1 MNAKEKKLYRE
12 SVDLFIE
19 ILESITKKKHNYRC
33 NDADV
38 KAFQVFCDSFD
49 TNVIGMS
56 FIKKYLEYQ
65 FQSWFNTGME
75 KDYSRTVR
83 FSWMFGQKAIKRWRV
98 FSPETNA
105 KIVTSH
111 IKKLGIYK
119 AKVVRETKI
128 PELILKVRSVEEN
141 FKREYHNT
149 KRGFAWCVANTT
161 LYNHK
166 SSLCVRCV
174 FKNDCKEVLKE
185 QYPKVFIKR
194 GYGEK

>member
-33 NDADV
+33 NDSDV
-38 KAFQVFCDSFD
+38 KAFQFFCDSFD
-49 TNVIGMS
+49 TNIIGMS

-65 FQSWFNTGME
+65 FQSWFNTGMD

-83 FSWMFGQKAIKRWRV
+83 FSWMFGQKAVKRWHV

-105 KIVTSH
+105 KIVSGH
-111 IKKLGIYK
+111 IKKLGIYR
-119 AKVVRETKI
+119 AKERRETKI
-128 PELILKVRSVEEN
+128 PELILKVRSVEEH

-149 KRGFAWCVANTT
+149 KRGFAWCIANTT

-166 SSLCVRCV
+166 SSFCVRCT
-174 FKNDCKEVLKE
+174 FKNDCKRVLKE
-185 QYPKVFIKR
+185 QYPKVYVKR